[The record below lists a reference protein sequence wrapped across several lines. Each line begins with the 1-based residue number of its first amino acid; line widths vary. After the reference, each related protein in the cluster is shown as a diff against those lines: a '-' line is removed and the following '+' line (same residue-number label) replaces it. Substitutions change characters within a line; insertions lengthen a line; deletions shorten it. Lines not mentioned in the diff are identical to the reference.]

1 MVSIL
6 GATLLLVI
14 FLVRGAVVERGQVL
28 VTGLTISSTGR
39 ELAAFE
45 VLNVVRLVSEN
56 PWAVFTDMR
65 TPIVSGNP
73 RALFTKMC
81 NAFASQA
88 DRWCWHPWAQVASV
102 GAV

>member
-1 MVSIL
+1 MVI
-6 GATLLLVI
+6 LLLVI
-14 FLVRGAVVERGQVL
+14 LLVGGTVEVRGHVIIG
-28 VTGLTISSTGR
+28 GLSISIVGR
-39 ELAAFE
+39 EFFAVE
-45 VLNVVRLVSEN
+45 VRNVVRFLSGN

-65 TPIVSGNP
+65 IPILSGNP